1 MHSDPNG
8 EIRDLLPE
16 FVHDRLPPAE
26 AARVREHLAQSDEL
40 RAEAE
45 LVRALGQAVA
55 TPRVDIG
62 RISAGVI
69 AQTIRPAAGTVPIAA
84 RRQNTRRWLRA
95 AALLLMVGS
104 ASAVIVQRAFGPGGA
119 VEVSPDSA
127 SAVASA
133 ELALTTDVS
142 DLGDADLAA
151 LEQAVAS
158 LEAAPSSDA
167 EHTSTD
173 WTVSTDGGTR

>member
-26 AARVREHLAQSDEL
+26 AARVREQIAASDEL

-45 LVRALGQAVA
+45 LVRALGDALP
-55 TPRVDIG
+55 TPRVDVG

-69 AQTIRPAAGTVPIAA
+69 AQTIRPAAGVTPISAA
-84 RRQNTRRWLRA
+84 RQTSRRWLRA
-95 AALLLMVGS
+95 AALLVMVGS
-104 ASAVIVQRAFGPGGA
+104 ASAVIVQRAFGPGGG
-119 VEVSPDSA
+119 VDSA
-127 SAVASA
+127 PDAGRSTVSA

-142 DLGDADLAA
+142 DLADADLAA

-158 LEAAPSSDA
+158 LEAAPASDA
-167 EHTSTD
+167 EQTNTD
-173 WTVSTDGGTR
+173 WAVSVDGGTR

>member
-26 AARVREHLAQSDEL
+26 AARVRELLAGSEEL

-45 LVRALGQAVA
+45 LVRALGSALA
-55 TPRVDIG
+55 TPRVDVG

-69 AQTIRPAAGTVPIAA
+69 AQTIRPAVGGAPLVV
-84 RRQNTRRWLRA
+84 RRPSSRRWLRA
-95 AALLLMVGS
+95 AALLVMVGS
-104 ASAVIVQRAFGPGGA
+104 ASAVIVQRAFGPGNG
-119 VEVSPDSA
+119 VETAPDSA
-127 SAVASA
+127 AVVSA

-142 DLGDADLAA
+142 DLADAELAA

-173 WTVSTDGGTR
+173 WSVSVDGGTR